1 MVKFPQGRYRTPL
14 TKQRR
19 PMAYVVD
26 GRIASFVTEAM
37 YRSKGYEPPFAELPT
52 EDEYNA

>member
-1 MVKFPQGRYRTPL
+1 MAKWLQGQYRTAP

-19 PMAYVVD
+19 PMAYVID
-26 GRIASFVTEAM
+26 GRIASFVTEEVYVA
-37 YRSKGYEPPFAELPT
+37 KGYEPPFDKLPT

>member
-1 MVKFPQGRYRTPL
+1 MANFLQGQYRTPL

-26 GRIASFVTEAM
+26 GRIASFMTEEV
-37 YRSKGYEPPFAELPT
+37 YRSKGYEPPFGELPT